1 MFHSNYYPVRKIS
14 RIGWKN
20 EPNLKYENLFL
31 KQDRI
36 NCYSFSNEIS
46 KRISVYPFYIFGCF
60 KSLSIM
66 VMVFFRLCA
75 LIVFQWQGV
84 VSASSILAFYVFSSN
99 WWWDRLTKRF
109 VGNFQH
115 LSSHSPL
122 CSMFANWSILA
133 LQQKT
138 TMGLF
143 MAIHFVGNILHWCF
157 CLPALRS
164 HFFSCSLLKKWFC
177 NGRGALGQ
185 RKRCVFLRSLHQI
198 ILAHLQISEHC

>member
-1 MFHSNYYPVRKIS
+1 MRSQNGFLFIRFIS
-14 RIGWKN
+14 LVVSI
-20 EPNLKYENLFL
+20 
-31 KQDRI
+31 
-36 NCYSFSNEIS
+36 
-46 KRISVYPFYIFGCF
+46 
-60 KSLSIM
+60 LSIM
-66 VMVFFRLCA
+66 LMAFFRPCA
-75 LIVFQWQGV
+75 LIVFQWQGIFT
-84 VSASSILAFYVFSSN
+84 APSIVAFYVFSKN
-99 WWWDRLTKRF
+99 WWRDRLTKRF

-115 LSSHSPL
+115 LCSHSSL
-122 CSMFANWSILA
+122 WSMFVTWNNLA

-157 CLPALRS
+157 CLAALRS
-164 HFFSCSLLKKWFC
+164 HCFCCSILKKWFW